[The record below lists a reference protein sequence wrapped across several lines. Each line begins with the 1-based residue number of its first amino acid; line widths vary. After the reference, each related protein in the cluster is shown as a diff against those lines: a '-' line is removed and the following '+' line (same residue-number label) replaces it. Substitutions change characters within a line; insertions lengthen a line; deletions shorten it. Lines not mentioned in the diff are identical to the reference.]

1 MKLKFSPRRRPS
13 VSGFSLVELL
23 VCIGVLGALAAISI
37 VVLNP
42 VRENAR
48 VNKDKRNAQAIAAV
62 AGSAQ
67 AAGAALNLASVNDVI
82 SQLKSGVNGAGLF
95 SSSEF
100 RVAPFSADEI
110 SAISPYLQ
118 INNNTVVY
126 SAKQ

>member
-1 MKLKFSPRRRPS
+1 MKLEPISRPAKS
-13 VSGFSLVELL
+13 ASGFSLVELL
-23 VCIGVLGALAAISI
+23 VCIAVLGVMAAIAI

-67 AAGAALNLASVNDVI
+67 AAGAVLNTTSVDDVI
-82 SQLKSGVNGAGLF
+82 AQLRSGVSGSGLF

-100 RVAPFSADEI
+100 KVAPFTQDEI
-110 SAISPYLQ
+110 AAISPYLQ
-118 INNNTVVY
+118 IANNSVVY
-126 SAKQ
+126 NQAQ

>member
-1 MKLKFSPRRRPS
+1 MKLELISRPAKS
-13 VSGFSLVELL
+13 ASGFSLVELL
-23 VCIGVLGALAAISI
+23 VCIGVLGVLAAISI

-67 AAGAALNLASVNDVI
+67 AAGAVLNTASVNEVI
-82 SQLKSGVNGAGLF
+82 AQLRSGVSGSGLF

-100 RVAPFSADEI
+100 KVAPFTPEEI

-118 INNNTVVY
+118 ITGNAVVY
-126 SAKQ
+126 NQPR